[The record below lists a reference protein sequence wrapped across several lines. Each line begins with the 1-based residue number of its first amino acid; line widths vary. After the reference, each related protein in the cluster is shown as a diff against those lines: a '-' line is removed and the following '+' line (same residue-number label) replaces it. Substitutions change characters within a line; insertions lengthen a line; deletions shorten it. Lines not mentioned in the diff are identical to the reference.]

1 MATSSGTRRVNLN
14 TAALEEL
21 TQLPGVGRALA
32 RRMIAA
38 RPFKTVRDLILVD
51 GVGPNLYIK
60 LLPLIAVSARTP
72 RKRRNSRDT
81 SRVPAA
87 APPLPIVEETLAPAV
102 VEPPAPNA
110 ETRNLKPQTISAPQ
124 AATDGLPLTL
134 EEDNQEIITPAPKII
149 DETPLPAAPPRP
161 AASSFSPPF
170 TETRTARPEL
180 NNEPPTIGARH
191 AAPPPLKPP
200 LIPAATKLKPPRYIT
215 TAERNRR
222 LRPIIYGG
230 IALAVAM
237 IVITLGILW
246 TRALITSAVPASA
259 TPPPLTNPAAS
270 VSATLLP
277 TKTEPPPTAIAAI
290 NTAAPTATTDA
301 APTLAPTPSAT
312 SLPTDTPAP
321 TPSPLPT
328 DTPAPTA
335 PAGAGALL
343 FSETFDPPRYYW
355 GVGRTNFSRSEIR
368 DGHLTI
374 YVQRGALSYVFN
386 GSGYVRNFYYEA
398 AVSPA
403 DCAEGDHYG
412 MQVRARDDS
421 NFYLFG
427 ISCDGRARAQLVSNG
442 RYTVLISLDP
452 DPVIQTGNGSINVL
466 AVRAVDD
473 TFDFYANG
481 KLLAS
486 FTNNTHP
493 SGKLGVYARAV
504 STGELSVS
512 FDNVSAWNAP

>member
-81 SRVPAA
+81 PRVPAA
-87 APPLPIVEETLAPAV
+87 APPLPIVEETLAPADAESVAPAV
-102 VEPPAPNA
+102 VEP
-110 ETRNLKPQTISAPQ
+110 
-124 AATDGLPLTL
+124 
-134 EEDNQEIITPAPKII
+134 PAPKII

-161 AASSFSPPF
+161 AASNFSPPF

-191 AAPPPLKPP
+191 TVPPPLKPP
-200 LIPAATKLKPPRYIT
+200 LIPAAAKLKPPRYIT
-215 TAERNRR
+215 TAERNQR

-230 IALAVAM
+230 IALAAA
-237 IVITLGILW
+237 IVVIALGILW

-277 TKTEPPPTAIAAI
+277 TKTEPLPTTIAAI

-312 SLPTDTPAP
+312 SLPTDTP

-355 GVGRTNFSRSEIR
+355 GGGYTNFSRSEIR

-427 ISCDGRARAQLVSNG
+427 ISCDGRARAQLVSDG

-473 TFDFYANG
+473 AFDFYANG

-512 FDNVSAWNAP
+512 FDNVSVWNAP